1 LIRGAR
7 QLLTLRGPKGPRRG
21 PALAE
26 LNIIHDGALLVRD
39 GVLVE
44 VGTTRR
50 VENLALARKAVE
62 VNAVGRVVMPGFV
75 DSHTHLLFPPPGSS
89 MADVEYGPPRTLRS
103 VTGMRLAMR
112 ARVHLEAMARHGTTT
127 VEVKTGCG
135 SDVSA
140 EMKLLRVLAR
150 VKREPLDVVAT
161 FLHRLPQIRL
171 SSEAEIEAHSNWIC
185 GEFLPK
191 LRRRRL
197 AGFVDIGCEERL
209 PGEGLLGRY
218 LETARCLGFGGKVH
232 VEDACAPYTIGTALE
247 HGAVSIDHLENVA
260 PEDAALLGKCDTVAT
275 LLPCASFHRDGR
287 YAPARMLIDA
297 GAPVALATNFNPHLT
312 PTLNMQTV
320 VKLAC
325 VRMGM
330 TPEEAISAGTING
343 AHALRCADRIGSLEP
358 GKLADL
364 LILNISDYRELAHH
378 FGTNL
383 VQSTM
388 KRGELIYEE
397 GEVAPRPL
405 RDLRPE
411 W

>member
-7 QLLTLRGPKGPRRG
+7 QLLTLRGPKEPRRG

-26 LNIIHDGALLVRD
+26 LNIIHDGSLLVRD

-50 VENLALARKAVE
+50 VENMALARKAVE
-62 VNAVGRVVMPGFV
+62 VNAAGRVVMPGFV
-75 DSHTHLLFPPPGSS
+75 DSHTHLLFPPPGSAV
-89 MADVEYGPPRTLRS
+89 ADVEYGSRALRS

-127 VEVKTGCG
+127 VEIKTGCG

-140 EMKLLRVLAR
+140 QMKLLRVLAR
-150 VKREPLDVVAT
+150 VKREPVDVVAT
-161 FLHRLPQIRL
+161 FLHRLPHAWL
-171 SSEAEIEAHSNWIC
+171 SSEAEIEAHGDWIC
-185 GEFLPK
+185 GEFLSK

-197 AGFVDIGCEERL
+197 AGFADIGCEERF
-209 PGEGLLGRY
+209 PGEDLLARY
-218 LETARCLGFGGKVH
+218 LDMARYLGLGGKVH
-232 VEDACAPYTIGTALE
+232 AEDTCAPYVIGTALA
-247 HGAVSIDHLENVA
+247 HGAASIDHLENVA
-260 PEDAALLGKCDTVAT
+260 PGDAALLGKCETVAT
-275 LLPCASFHRDGR
+275 LVPCASFHRDGR

-330 TPEEAISAGTING
+330 TPEEAISAATING
-343 AHALRCADRIGSLEP
+343 AHALRCAGRVGSLEP

-405 RDLRPE
+405 RDLRPG